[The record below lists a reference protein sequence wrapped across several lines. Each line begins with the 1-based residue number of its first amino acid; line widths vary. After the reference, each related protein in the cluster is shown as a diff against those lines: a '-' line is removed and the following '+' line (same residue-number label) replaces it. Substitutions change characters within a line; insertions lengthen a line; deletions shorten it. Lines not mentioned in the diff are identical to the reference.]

1 MATKWLQIK
10 GGRGSS
16 LSNSI
21 NPLPITPSEKF
32 SANAK
37 LVYFDIKFV
46 VLASEGG
53 KQKTIRFGDAN
64 LSIKK
69 SNPARKK
76 SYCAR
81 SGGIKGKSSKLSANY
96 WSRKAWNC

>member
-1 MATKWLQIK
+1 MARGRPSKVNSPRRIRK
-10 GGRGSS
+10 GEPGYG
-16 LSNSI
+16 
-21 NPLPITPSEKF
+21 K
-32 SANAK
+32 K
-37 LVYFDIKFV
+37 KFV

-69 SNPARKK
+69 NNPARKK

-81 SGGIKGKSSKLSANY
+81 SGGISGTTDRCSANY
-96 WSRKAWNC
+96 WARRDWNC